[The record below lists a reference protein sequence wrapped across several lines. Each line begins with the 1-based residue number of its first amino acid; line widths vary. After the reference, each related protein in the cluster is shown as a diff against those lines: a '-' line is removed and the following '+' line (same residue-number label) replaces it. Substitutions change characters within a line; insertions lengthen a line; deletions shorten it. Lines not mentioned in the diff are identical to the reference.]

1 VSASPWS
8 VIDLILMVG
17 LGLSVI
23 VGAWRGFL
31 AEVMALMGWVVAYLA
46 AQWLGPVGAT
56 MVPVGEPGGR
66 LNLLAGMLVVFV
78 LAWLCWALL
87 AWAVT
92 QMVKASGLGGTDR
105 LLGAVFG
112 LLRGVVVALAVVTLV
127 SMTPLAQWGPWQA
140 SRGVGLLQI
149 FLEGLRP
156 VLPEQVVKFL
166 PEQR

>member
-1 VSASPWS
+1 
-8 VIDLILMVG
+8 
-17 LGLSVI
+17 
-23 VGAWRGFL
+23 
-31 AEVMALMGWVVAYLA
+31 
-46 AQWLGPVGAT
+46 
-56 MVPVGEPGGR
+56 
-66 LNLLAGMLVVFV
+66 
-78 LAWLCWALL
+78 LL